1 MKTILIALMIWL
13 IITGCWVPIN
23 IQTCTNVQDTQ
34 TCVSANDVTDIKKI
48 NTAADD
54 ALAALKNKDGKK
66 LSTMISKDWVRFS
79 PYTYVDINQDI
90 VISATDIK
98 DIITNNTEYKR
109 WLEAGSWD
117 PIEMTFSEY
126 RSKYIYNGNFD
137 TEWIKYL
144 NSKWSRN
151 GNMVNTIFASYGNDI
166 ILEYYIPGKSKLY
179 DNMDRK
185 SLTLIFSKEN
195 WDLKLKWVV
204 HGERTI

>member
-1 MKTILIALMIWL
+1 MKKSLIGLTIGFLIA
-13 IITGCWVPIN
+13 GCWAPVN
-23 IQTCTNVQDTQ
+23 IQMCTDVKDTQ
-34 TCVSANDVTDIKKI
+34 TCLSANDVTDIKKI

-66 LSTMISKDWVRFS
+66 LSEMISKDWVRFS
-79 PYTYVDINQDI
+79 PYTYVDLSKDI

-98 DIITNNTEYKR
+98 DVITNNTKYTR
-109 WLEAGSWD
+109 GLEAGSGD

-137 TEWIKYL
+137 TEWSKYL

-151 GNMVNTIFASYGNDI
+151 GNMVNTIFSSYGNDT

-185 SLTLIFSKEN
+185 SLTLIFTKEGS
-195 WDLKLKWVV
+195 DRKLKWVV

>member
-1 MKTILIALMIWL
+1 M
-13 IITGCWVPIN
+13 
-23 IQTCTNVQDTQ
+23 CTDVKDTQ
-34 TCVSANDVTDIKKI
+34 TCLSANDVADIKKI

-66 LSTMISKDWVRFS
+66 LSEMISKDWVRFS
-79 PYTYVDINQDI
+79 PYTYVDLSKDI

-98 DIITNNTEYKR
+98 DVITNNTKYTR
-109 WLEAGSWD
+109 GLEAGSGD

-126 RSKYIYNGNFD
+126 SSKYIYNGNFD
-137 TEWIKYL
+137 IEWIKYL

-151 GNMVNTIFASYGNDI
+151 GNMVNTIFSSYGNDA

-185 SLTLIFSKEN
+185 SLTLIFTKEGS
-195 WDLKLKWVV
+195 DRKLKWVV